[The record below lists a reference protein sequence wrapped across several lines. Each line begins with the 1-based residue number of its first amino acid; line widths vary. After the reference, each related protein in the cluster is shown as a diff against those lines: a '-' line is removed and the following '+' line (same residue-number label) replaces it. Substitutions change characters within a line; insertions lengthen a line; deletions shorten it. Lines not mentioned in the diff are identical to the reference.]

1 MKRYLIMKSVDFI
14 LESDESLKPSERLI
28 LLLLEKHYVLYTN
41 DLLVLSNLSYKTLND
56 ALMSLVSKKY
66 VRKDK
71 GEGRN
76 QNRYS
81 IVS

>member
-1 MKRYLIMKSVDFI
+1 MKNIDYI
-14 LESDESLKPSERLI
+14 LESDETLKPSERLI

-41 DLLVLSNLSYKTLND
+41 DLLALSNLSYKTLND
-56 ALMSLVSKKY
+56 ALVHLVIKQY
-66 VRKDK
+66 IRKDK